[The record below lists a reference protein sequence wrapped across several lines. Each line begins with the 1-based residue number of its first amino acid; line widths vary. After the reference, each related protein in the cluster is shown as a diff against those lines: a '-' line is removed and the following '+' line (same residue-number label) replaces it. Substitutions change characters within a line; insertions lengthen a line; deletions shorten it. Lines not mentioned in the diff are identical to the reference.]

1 MDIATSILIVVN
13 LIAGL
18 GCAIPVAKVFEKINI
33 KQKGFFLYF
42 AILIGIFLLNVL
54 QSFWE
59 WEFRYLVLV

>member
-33 KQKGFFLYF
+33 KQKGFFLYS

-54 QSFWE
+54 QSF
-59 WEFRYLVLV
+59 